1 MASPGGKR
9 QGAGRKKGAVGKL
22 HDAARAQA
30 ASEGITPLAYLLGLL
45 RDDQQPQE
53 IRTDA
58 AKAAAPYL
66 HAKLANVDANVNL
79 SGDITV
85 RASKEQRDAAVR
97 AALAASKP

>member
-1 MASPGGKR
+1 MASNGGKR
-9 QGAGRKKGAVGKL
+9 EGAGRKKGSVGKL

-30 ASEGITPLAYLLGLL
+30 AAQGITPLAYLLSLL
-45 RDDQQPQE
+45 RDEKQPQE

-66 HAKLANVDANVNL
+66 HAKLANIDANLNL
-79 SGDITV
+79 SGEITV

-97 AALAASKP
+97 AALAAKG

>member
-1 MASPGGKR
+1 MATQGGKR
-9 QGAGRKKGAVGKL
+9 QGAGRKKGSANKL

-30 ASEGITPLAYLLGLL
+30 AAEGITPLAYLLGLL
-45 RDDQQPQE
+45 RDEEQPQE

-66 HAKLANVDANVNL
+66 HAKLANVEAKL
-79 SGDITV
+79 SGSIEV

-97 AALAASKP
+97 AALAATKP